1 MCTRQQRQTNCINV
15 FLQRSFGNLLRQ
27 LMQPRINHF
36 ETMVAQSTSDGFGAS
51 IMAI

>member
-1 MCTRQQRQTNCINV
+1 
-15 FLQRSFGNLLRQ
+15 
-27 LMQPRINHF
+27 MQSRINHF